1 MHDDEADP
9 FVDELLEASLKQ
21 YRGEEPRSG
30 LEMRILAGVRAQA
43 RAARLRWLGWAVAVC
58 VGILAVIAL
67 TLHFAPT
74 QLRQPTPSAEL
85 SPKESGARRAP
96 LQAAKPPAPA
106 MVSAQRPLSL
116 GAHRAPL
123 QPPQQQVRR
132 VATRRSR
139 PEQFPTPLPLTEQE
153 KLLLAYLAKTTKP
166 DLVAGT
172 NQTDEASFSD
182 LEIPRIKI
190 AGLEI
195 KPLDDSQP
203 EQEK

>member
-1 MHDDEADP
+1 M
-9 FVDELLEASLKQ
+9 
-21 YRGEEPRSG
+21 
-30 LEMRILAGVRAQA
+30 
-43 RAARLRWLGWAVAVC
+43 
-58 VGILAVIAL
+58 IAL

-74 QLRQPTPSAEL
+74 QLRQPTPGASLPQPAKTQTAPPMASRQQPLL
-85 SPKESGARRAP
+85 SPHR
-96 LQAAKPPAPA
+96 PASK
-106 MVSAQRPLSL
+106 V
-116 GAHRAPL
+116 H
-123 QPPQQQVRR
+123 R
-132 VATRRSR
+132 VAMR

-153 KLLLAYLAKTTKP
+153 KLLLAYLNKATKP

-195 KPLDDSQP
+195 KPLDDSQS